1 MAKMLAYGKRKP
13 KKYSARQDKE
23 KRKEVKE
30 PLIPPPPDHA
40 VMHEGLVG
48 DTPYEIVYSP
58 FSGGISYSMSKP
70 SVRIVA
76 AVDRLPPDKSSH
88 LIEYACKCREFYVE
102 YHDNLNPGEKMSMPS
117 AKKYACDK
125 AMEWMSERYGSRTV
139 QTVLKSFE
147 KACVTYAEE
156 VAKRNE
162 AYDYGIHEQFYLHQ
176 TITDDEKADKLD
188 GWELDV

>member
-23 KRKEVKE
+23 KKREVKE
-30 PLIPPPPDHA
+30 PLLPPPPDHA
-40 VMHEGLVG
+40 VMHEGVVG

-102 YHDNLNPGEKMSMPS
+102 YHDNLNPGEKMSMPV

-139 QTVLKSFE
+139 QSVLKAFVLVFNGVVADEVEVDFLGDSEGVFLE
-147 KACVTYAEE
+147 LVGGVVDDIEVPCETVT
-156 VAKRNE
+156 
-162 AYDYGIHEQFYLHQ
+162 L
-176 TITDDEKADKLD
+176 
-188 GWELDV
+188 